1 MHCIP
6 WPACTHSL
14 HVYTAISM
22 DHTPARCLTPRPLG
36 HQIYL
41 YLILVFIQPGEEGL
55 NWSLMGE
62 CFKVSDF
69 LAPPS
74 EPGFEISTEKVK
86 EIISYHNDECF
97 VLLCSTIKFM
107 QKLKLNLC
115 LSNYFRYSCDF
126 RDH

>member
-1 MHCIP
+1 MLLGSHLGLLRRQASALSSTP
-6 WPACTHSL
+6 W
-14 HVYTAISM
+14 
-22 DHTPARCLTPRPLG
+22 PLG
-36 HQIYL
+36 HPFYF

-107 QKLKLNLC
+107 QEPEFQVHIV
-115 LSNYFRYSCDF
+115 SF
-126 RDH
+126 